1 MTQRSYNCLKRE
13 GIRTVGELVSRTE
26 QDLLEIR
33 NFGVKSIDEVKEKLA
48 GMGLSLKQSPVS
60 GFDEKN
66 LEGGAFFAPDD
77 E

>member
-1 MTQRSYNCLKRE
+1 MQA
-13 GIRTVGELVSRTE
+13 E

-66 LEGGAFFAPDD
+66 LEGGAFFVPDD